1 MHADT
6 WTDRETE
13 GGRDG
18 RTHGPWLGPSWAQV
32 GQVGTK
38 LGRVGP
44 SGGHVEGQV
53 GQSWGQVGPGGGH
66 VEGIFDFHWFFIG
79 FHRFFHRFSSV
90 SPNSQFLPPPT
101 SKRYANLD
109 LDILGPYGY
118 LLAMNK
124 Q

>member
-1 MHADT
+1 MQTHGQT
-6 WTDRETE
+6 EKRRE

-66 VEGIFDFHWFFIG
+66 VEGILDFPG
-79 FHRFFHRFSSV
+79 FSLVFLCFPMFSLV
-90 SPNSQFLPPPT
+90 S
-101 SKRYANLD
+101 LD
-109 LDILGPYGY
+109 LRDLQNIGLYDLRLVFCY
-118 LLAMNK
+118 TCNTYWLIS
-124 Q
+124 